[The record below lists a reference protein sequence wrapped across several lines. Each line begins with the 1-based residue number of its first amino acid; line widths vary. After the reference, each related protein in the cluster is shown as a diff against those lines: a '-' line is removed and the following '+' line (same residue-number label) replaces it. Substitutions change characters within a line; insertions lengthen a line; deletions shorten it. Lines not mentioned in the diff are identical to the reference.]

1 MFSPGFAALLFVLSL
16 PAGQQPAHPAP
27 QAPPLQA
34 PSNAQKFQIAGIVVD
49 ALSGQPLAAAQVF
62 IQGQPLGDSRL
73 AMTTGEDGRFAFDNV
88 APGHYTLSGRCK
100 GYLQQSYKQ
109 HEFFFTAI
117 IVGPGLD
124 ISNLRFALTPEAS
137 ISGQIWDEENDPV
150 RHAQVMLLR
159 RGLRLGRNS
168 TWRVGGKS
176 TDDQGHYRFSHL
188 SPGSYFIAVSAQP
201 WYAHHERIRVVP
213 TLWDSG
219 EALPTEEII
228 QPDPALDVVYPLT
241 FFPSATDI
249 SSAVPIT
256 LHAADMQVADV
267 TLRPV
272 SALRLTVSY
281 VPSGKPD
288 EPENVWPQVSQQLFD
303 GAQEGLSGVNSA
315 IVRPGLLEITGLP
328 PGPLSFSL
336 HSSRGDQ
343 STSRSLPLNLGAD
356 ASVDISEGALFASIS
371 GVVKMDDGTPFSGH
385 VAFHNRTT
393 DQGFA
398 ANVEE
403 GGEFRLPSGL
413 APGTYDISV
422 NGPTPQA
429 VRMLSATGGKVS
441 GRSLEIA
448 AGQAVRM
455 TVVAT
460 KGTGRVTGLALKENR
475 PTDGIMVVLV
485 PEDPDHN
492 VDLFRRDQSDSD
504 GSFNLAG
511 ILSGKYTL
519 IALEN
524 GWELDWSTPT
534 VLEKYLAGGQPV
546 EVTPN
551 ARLEIKVPVQHATRR

>member
-16 PAGQQPAHPAP
+16 PAGQQPAQPALQPPPP
-27 QAPPLQA
+27 QAPA
-34 PSNAQKFQIAGIVVD
+34 NAQKFQIGGTVVD

-109 HEFFFTAI
+109 HEFFSTAI

-137 ISGQIWDEENDPV
+137 ISGQIWDVENDPV
-150 RHAQVMLLR
+150 RHAQVMLFR
-159 RGLRLGRNS
+159 RGLRLGRDS

-201 WYAHHERIRVVP
+201 WYAHHERIRIVQ
-213 TLWDSG
+213 TLSDSG
-219 EALPTEEII
+219 EALRTEEII
-228 QPDPALDVVYPLT
+228 PPDPALDVVYPLT
-241 FFPSATDI
+241 FFPDATDI

-303 GAQEGLSGVNSA
+303 GVQEGLSGVNGT

-328 PGPLSFSL
+328 PGPLSLSL
-336 HSSRGDQ
+336 HSSHGDQ
-343 STSRSLPLNLGAD
+343 STSRALPLNLGGD
-356 ASVDISEGALFASIS
+356 ASVDISEAAPFASIS

-385 VAFHNRTT
+385 VEFHNRTT
-393 DQGFA
+393 DQRFA
-398 ANVEE
+398 ANVQE
-403 GGEFRLPSGL
+403 GGEFQLPSGL
-413 APGTYDISV
+413 ASGSYDIAVS
-422 NGPTPQA
+422 GPTPRA
-429 VRMLSATGGKVS
+429 VRTLSATGGRLS
-441 GRSLEIA
+441 GRSLQIT
-448 AGQAVRM
+448 AGQDVRM
-455 TVVAT
+455 TVVASN
-460 KGTGRVTGLALKENR
+460 GTGRVTGMVLKEDK
-475 PTDGIMVVLV
+475 PIDGVMVVLV

-492 VDLFRRDQSDSD
+492 LDLFRRDQSDSD

-511 ILSGKYTL
+511 VIPGKYTL
-519 IALEN
+519 IAPEN

-534 VLEKYLAGGQPV
+534 VLKKYLSGGQPV

-551 ARLEIKVPVQHATRR
+551 ARLEIKVAVQHPTER